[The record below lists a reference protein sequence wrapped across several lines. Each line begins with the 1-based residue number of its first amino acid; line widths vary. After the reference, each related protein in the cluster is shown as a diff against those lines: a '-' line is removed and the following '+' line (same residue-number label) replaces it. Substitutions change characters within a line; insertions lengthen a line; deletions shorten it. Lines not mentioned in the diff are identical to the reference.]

1 MKNRILSALLA
12 LFSILSVSCGG
23 GEPDPVTTTDGNDTT
38 APEETQRTD
47 GLPDTD
53 MNGFTLNILHHDN
66 SWLTWAKIDLTADEE
81 NGDLINDAIYKRN
94 MYIEDRFNCNLNI
107 VGVPQVANVFK
118 EVVLSGDGSYDIIM
132 QYGINVCGNIEY
144 LSDMNN
150 LSYVNFDADYWNPNA
165 TGIFRVGDKQ
175 IAAAGNFTLSYM
187 SGSACLLF
195 NKQIY
200 DDLRIADDPYEL
212 VRQGKWTV
220 DKFYEIAKQG
230 IADLNGDTQITALD
244 DRKGVTGALRGYYN
258 MLMAGANVRYFEM
271 DKDNYPYF
279 ALAENES
286 SINFLQH
293 LLDLATSEPEVFM
306 HDNVTNVWDSM
317 PTLGFEDGGS
327 LFGYYHI
334 FGVTNLRD
342 MQDDFGILP
351 APMRD
356 ENQDKYY
363 SYTNIG
369 EIATL
374 PRSFDPSRADYVGM
388 LMEAMCFYSQ
398 ENIVPTYKEV
408 VVQTKTTRDEESVE
422 MLDYVFDGI
431 SFDYG
436 VVVLANDTSNVLMTD
451 VFRPK
456 ATTLVS
462 KLTTMKSK
470 LDAQIGTII
479 DAVNDMP

>member
-1 MKNRILSALLA
+1 MKKCVTAALLA
-12 LFSILSVSCGG
+12 LFSLLSVSCGG
-23 GEPDPVTTTDGNDTT
+23 GTAVPVTTTEGNDTT
-38 APEETQRTD
+38 SAPETQKTD

-53 MNGFTLNILHHDN
+53 MDGFEFNILHHDN
-66 SWLTWAKIDLTADEE
+66 TWLTWAKIDLTADEE

-94 MYIEDRFNCNLNI
+94 IYIEDRFKCKLNI
-107 VGVPQVANVFK
+107 VGVPQVASIFK
-118 EVVLSGDGSYDIIM
+118 ETVLSGDGAYDIIM

-150 LSYVNFDADYWNPNA
+150 LGYVDFTKDYWNPNA
-165 TGIFRVGDKQ
+165 TSIFSIGDKQ

-187 SGSACLLF
+187 SGAACLLF

-200 DDLRIADDPYEL
+200 GDLMIPDDPYEL
-212 VRQGKWTV
+212 VRQKKWTV

-230 IADLNGDTQITALD
+230 VVDLNGDTKITAMD
-244 DRKGVTGALRGYYN
+244 DRKGVTGSLRGYYN
-258 MLMAGANVRYFEM
+258 MLMAGANVKYFEM
-271 DKDNYPYF
+271 DDQNHPYF
-279 ALAENES
+279 ALAGNES

-293 LLDLATSEPEVFM
+293 LLDLATNEPDVFM
-306 HDNVTNVWDSM
+306 HDDVTEVWDSM
-317 PTLGFEDGGS
+317 PALGFDNSGS

-334 FGVTNLRD
+334 NGVTNLRE
-342 MQDDFGILP
+342 MKDDFGILP

-374 PRSFDPSRADYVGM
+374 PRSFDLSRAANVGM
-388 LMEAMCFYSQ
+388 LLEAMCFYSQ
-398 ENIVPTYKEV
+398 EHIVPTYKEV
-408 VVQTKTTRDEESVE
+408 VVQTKTTRDDESIE

-431 SFDYG
+431 SFDIG
-436 VVVLANDTSNVLMTD
+436 VVVLAGETSNPFMKD

-456 ATTLVS
+456 STTLVS
-462 KLTTMKSK
+462 TLTTLKSS
-470 LDAQIGTII
+470 LDAKIETII
-479 DAVNDMP
+479 TAAEEMP

>member
-1 MKNRILSALLA
+1 MKKRILSALLA
-12 LFSILSVSCGG
+12 LFTLCTVSCGG
-23 GEPDPVTTTDGNDTT
+23 GTSDPVTTTDGNDTT
-38 APEETQRTD
+38 TAEETERTD

-53 MNGFTLNILHHDN
+53 MDGFTFNILHHDN
-66 SWLTWAKIDLTADEE
+66 SWLTWAKIDLVADEE

-94 MYIEDRFNCNLNI
+94 MYIEDRFNCKLNI
-107 VGVPQVANVFK
+107 VGVKQVSSVFK
-118 EVVLSGDGSYDIIM
+118 EVVLSGDEGYDIIM
-132 QYGINVCGNIEY
+132 QYGLDVCGNIEY

-150 LSYVNFDADYWNPNA
+150 LGYVDFDADYWNPNA
-165 TGIFRVGDKQ
+165 TGIFRIGDKQ

-212 VRQGKWTV
+212 VRQKKWTV

-244 DRKGVTGALRGYYN
+244 DRKGVNGSLRGYYN
-258 MLMAGANVRYFEM
+258 MLLAGANVRYFEM

-279 ALAENES
+279 AIAENES
-286 SINFLQH
+286 SINFCQH
-293 LLDLATSEPEVFM
+293 LLDLATTEPYVFM
-306 HDNVTNVWDSM
+306 HDDVTNVWDSM
-317 PTLGFEDGGS
+317 PSLGFEEGGS

-334 FGVTNLRD
+334 FGVTNLRE
-342 MQDDFGILP
+342 MKDDFGILP

-374 PRSFDPSRADYVGM
+374 PRSFDISRADNVGM
-388 LMEAMCFYSQ
+388 ILEAMCFYSQ
-398 ENIVPTYKEV
+398 ENIVPTYKQV
-408 VVQTKTTRDEESVE
+408 VVQTKTTRDEESIE

-436 VVVLANDTSNVLMTD
+436 VVVLANDTTNVLMKD

-462 KLTTMKSK
+462 TLTTMKSK